1 MLKPMMRK
9 VALGV
14 PAVALTAAL
23 AFTMA
28 GCGGGAE
35 EQKKASDDTATTQP
49 AEEPKAEEA
58 PEPAVEAK
66 TGVDYPSYSL
76 EPTDGWKPGTRS
88 MNEKYEECEF
98 TLGDD
103 TYSSEIVFAETTLLG
118 EMRIAPTEPIFGV
131 LT

>member
-23 AFTMA
+23 AFTMV

-49 AEEPKAEEA
+49 AEEPKAEET
-58 PEPAVEAK
+58 PVPPLRPKPA
-66 TGVDYPSYSL
+66 S
-76 EPTDGWKPGTRS
+76 
-88 MNEKYEECEF
+88 
-98 TLGDD
+98 
-103 TYSSEIVFAETTLLG
+103 TTL
-118 EMRIAPTEPIFGV
+118 RTA
-131 LT
+131 

>member
-1 MLKPMMRK
+1 MRIVWAAGHFVNVTSQGTISIEAGFVGKGGVRSGLHEATGKGVMKMLKPMMRK

-49 AEEPKAEEA
+49 AEEPKAEEI

-66 TGVDYPSYSL
+66 TGVD
-76 EPTDGWKPGTRS
+76 
-88 MNEKYEECEF
+88 
-98 TLGDD
+98 
-103 TYSSEIVFAETTLLG
+103 
-118 EMRIAPTEPIFGV
+118 
-131 LT
+131 

>member
-49 AEEPKAEEA
+49 AEEPKAEET
-58 PEPAVEAK
+58 PEP
-66 TGVDYPSYSL
+66 
-76 EPTDGWKPGTRS
+76 R
-88 MNEKYEECEF
+88 
-98 TLGDD
+98 
-103 TYSSEIVFAETTLLG
+103 
-118 EMRIAPTEPIFGV
+118 R
-131 LT
+131 